1 MKYPIINYCGF
12 TIERKK
18 INNGIDTKYYFCI
31 DLIERR
37 FTTLNNAKSYIDFL
51 AK

>member
-18 INNGIDTKYYFCI
+18 INNGIDTKYYFVI
-31 DLIERR
+31 DLINRH
-37 FTTLNNAKSYIDFL
+37 FTTLENAKSYIDFL
-51 AK
+51 AR